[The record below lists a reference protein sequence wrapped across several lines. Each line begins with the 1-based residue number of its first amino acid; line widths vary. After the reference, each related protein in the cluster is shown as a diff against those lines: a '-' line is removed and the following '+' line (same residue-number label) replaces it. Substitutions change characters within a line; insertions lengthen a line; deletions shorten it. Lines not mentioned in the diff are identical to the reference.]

1 MYRYDAPKPCALED
15 SDTTSTSGAAS
26 DEEHLNDTGTD
37 DEHST
42 DAGSAALAMSRVSP
56 SWCNKLNFEGENFTM
71 HASLLPERYHLAASE
86 LMSACTFV
94 NHGLLSS
101 FFAFFVFMLSVQP
114 PLLFNDLAVDGTSQC
129 QQQLQLS
136 LRHAP
141 ALHLEIVQEGL
152 ARGVLPIMDANLRTR
167 CKDALAIYAT
177 LYNDRAVHGQSFL
190 HLEGGRRKGQYSLIE
205 LLGDVLIL

>member
-1 MYRYDAPKPCALED
+1 
-15 SDTTSTSGAAS
+15 
-26 DEEHLNDTGTD
+26 
-37 DEHST
+37 
-42 DAGSAALAMSRVSP
+42 
-56 SWCNKLNFEGENFTM
+56 
-71 HASLLPERYHLAASE
+71 
-86 LMSACTFV
+86 
-94 NHGLLSS
+94 
-101 FFAFFVFMLSVQP
+101 MLSVQP

-177 LYNDRAVHGQSFL
+177 LYNDRAVTPVLLSAWLYMDMMFRHNSAAHAGGLPARHGPG
-190 HLEGGRRKGQYSLIE
+190 ERCAA
-205 LLGDVLIL
+205 